1 MEGDIQKLRQDVNL
15 LTRDLKGELRWKKKR
30 KMKQLYIKYRVKR
43 KRLRTVTEKQKQG
56 MLAKFAKVK
65 RYEQFRQN
73 KIFYLD
79 RNKIYAKLNGNAIR
93 SNEVPSAEE
102 YTMFW
107 SDIWEV
113 RKENNREADQ
123 LKDLKRERVNRR
135 VLKKE

>member
-1 MEGDIQKLRQDVNL
+1 MERDIKKLRQDVNL
-15 LTRDLKGELRWKKKR
+15 LTRDLKGEL
-30 KMKQLYIKYRVKR
+30 
-43 KRLRTVTEKQKQG
+43 

-102 YTMFW
+102 CTMFW

-113 RKENNREADQ
+113 RKENNREAD
-123 LKDLKRERVNRR
+123 
-135 VLKKE
+135 